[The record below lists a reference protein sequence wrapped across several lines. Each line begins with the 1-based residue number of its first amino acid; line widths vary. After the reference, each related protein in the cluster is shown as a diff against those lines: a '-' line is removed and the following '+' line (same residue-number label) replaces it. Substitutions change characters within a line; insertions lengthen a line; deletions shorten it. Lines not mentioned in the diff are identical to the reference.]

1 MNKRLRSKIWSVTL
15 TALFS
20 TFIYIP
26 QASATACSPTTTTYG
41 SYTVLSF
48 TTTTSGCT
56 WTAPSDMF
64 LADILII
71 GGGGGGGGT
80 AYAGGGGG
88 GGFAEKTNQEI
99 SPGSSFTIVVGDGG
113 NGGSNPAPGSNID
126 SNGQNGQDS
135 KIVFPDAVTITAT
148 GGGYGAGYDAAG
160 SFAGEPGGS
169 GGSGGGSSENNATS
183 AASTQQS
190 FSGWTTKGNIGG
202 LSPNNKSGFGH
213 SNGSKAGGGGGG
225 AGSAGSPADGAIGVH
240 TGGAGGSGFASSI
253 RTGSAITYSAGG
265 DGGSNGN
272 GTARTNE
279 AANTGNGGDGAN
291 WNGTA
296 LVGAKGGSGIVVFR
310 YIPNYKLPIP
320 QIWLGKYSI
329 DCPLPNP
336 SENELIQTANK
347 ITPVTASSENL
358 VGKNISQET
367 LDLVGQNEI
376 YFDFWSNKVKT
387 ATIELPTYGC
397 SDKLVRVKQNS
408 SVQFIAGGFN
418 LQSEA
423 RGYLQTPEGTWF
435 DLTGVTLTKDTAA
448 FLHTIKFVQPG
459 KYLIVLSEQPDVDQ
473 HKIPTYGYKNARFVL
488 EVSKK
493 KSSLSTSSEPAKT
506 SNAQSIAL
514 ENLETVAQV
523 SPWQEKNSNP
533 IYLYLLIIT
542 LFSFLYFVNKKPAL
556 SNYPEIN
563 IEDKFANFIEE
574 MYSNIK
580 INK

>member
-1 MNKRLRSKIWSVTL
+1 MQKRLHPKIWAVTL
-15 TALFS
+15 SALFS

-26 QASATACSPTTTTYG
+26 QASASACAPTSTSYG

-48 TTTTSGCT
+48 TTTGTCT
-56 WTAPSDMF
+56 WTAPSDIYV
-64 LADILII
+64 ADILLI
-71 GGGGGGGGT
+71 GGGGGAGGG
-80 AYAGGGGG
+80 AFAGGGGA
-88 GGFAEKTNQEI
+88 GGFVEKLNHTTTA
-99 SPGSSFTIVVGDGG
+99 GTTYTIVVGAGG
-113 NGGSNPAPGSNID
+113 NGGGTPLSPP
-126 SNGQNGQDS
+126 QNGVAGGDTSFDS
-135 KIVFPDAVTITAT
+135 IIAV
-148 GGGYGAGYDAAG
+148 GGGYGGGYDGSSSVQGQAG
-160 SFAGEPGGS
+160 GN
-169 GGSGGGSSENNATS
+169 GGSGGGSSENNAGIST
-183 AASTQQS
+183 STQLS
-190 FSGWTTKGNIGG
+190 YSGATTLGNSGG
-202 LSPNNKSGFGH
+202 KSDRATPPAGT
-213 SNGSKAGGGGGG
+213 KAGGGGGG
-225 AGSAGSPADGAIGVH
+225 AGGVGANAILVSS
-240 TGGAGGSGFASSI
+240 TGGAGGAGYASSI
-253 RTGSAITYSAGG
+253 RTGSPITYAAG
-265 DGGSNGN
+265 
-272 GTARTNE
+272 
-279 AANTGNGGDGAN
+279 GNGGGYAATTTGVAGTSNSGNGGSAGN
-291 WNGTA
+291 WNGG
-296 LVGAKGGSGIVVFR
+296 GAAGGNGGSGIFVLR
-310 YIPNYKLPIP
+310 YIPNYDPTAPVRSP

-336 SENELIQTANK
+336 SEKELIQTANK

-493 KSSLSTSSEPAKT
+493 KSTLSASSEPAKT

-556 SNYPEIN
+556 SIYPEIN

-580 INK
+580 SPN

>member
-1 MNKRLRSKIWSVTL
+1 MPIRKTIKS
-15 TALFS
+15 ALALIIGLLP
-20 TFIYIP
+20 TFMFIP
-26 QASATACSPTTTTYG
+26 QASATSCSPTSTTYG

-48 TTTTSGCT
+48 TTTGTCT
-56 WTAPSDMF
+56 WTAPSDIST
-64 LADILII
+64 ADILLI
-71 GGGGGGGGT
+71 GGGGGGGGG
-80 AYAGGGGG
+80 AFGGGGG
-88 GGFAEKTNQEI
+88 AGGFVEKLNHTVTSGNNYTVIVGSGGTGGTN
-99 SPGSSFTIVVGDGG
+99 SL
-113 NGGSNPAPGSNID
+113 SNPNAGADGDD
-126 SNGQNGQDS
+126 STFDGL
-135 KIVFPDAVTITAT
+135 TAK
-148 GGGYGAGYDAAG
+148 GGGGGAGFL
-160 SFAGEPGGS
+160 SGGIGDRTLAKGRS
-169 GGSGGGSSENNATS
+169 GGSGGGASEGGGASSGGS
-183 AASTQQS
+183 STQGS
-190 FSGWTTKGNIGG
+190 FTGATTSGNIGG
-202 LSPNNKSGFGH
+202 SSVAADSKS
-213 SNGSKAGGGGGG
+213 GGGGGG
-225 AGSAGSPADGAIGVH
+225 AGSAGGPSEVS
-240 TGGAGGSGFASSI
+240 TRYVGGIGGSGASSTL
-253 RTGSAITYSAGG
+253 RTGSAVTYSAGG
-265 DGGSNGN
+265 DGGSNGESA
-272 GTARTNE
+272 TRSNE
-279 AANTGNGGDGAN
+279 ASNTGNGGDGAH
-291 WNGTA
+291 WNGSTPYF
-296 LVGAKGGSGIVVFR
+296 GGDGGSGILVIR
-310 YIPNYKLPIP
+310 YIANISSDGSSTSP

-336 SENELIQTANK
+336 SDNDLIQTANK

-488 EVSKK
+488 EVTKK
-493 KSSLSTSSEPAKT
+493 KSTLSTSSEPAKT

-580 INK
+580 INN

>member
-1 MNKRLRSKIWSVTL
+1 AGGNGGGY
-15 TALFS
+15 A
-20 TFIYIP
+20 
-26 QASATACSPTTTTYG
+26 ATTTGVAGTNNSGNGG
-41 SYTVLSF
+41 SA
-48 TTTTSGCT
+48 GNRN
-56 WTAPSDMF
+56 
-64 LADILII
+64 
-71 GGGGGGGGT
+71 GGG
-80 AYAGGGGG
+80 AA
-88 GGFAEKTNQEI
+88 
-99 SPGSSFTIVVGDGG
+99 GG
-113 NGGSNPAPGSNID
+113 NGGS
-126 SNGQNGQDS
+126 
-135 KIVFPDAVTITAT
+135 
-148 GGGYGAGYDAAG
+148 
-160 SFAGEPGGS
+160 
-169 GGSGGGSSENNATS
+169 
-183 AASTQQS
+183 
-190 FSGWTTKGNIGG
+190 
-202 LSPNNKSGFGH
+202 
-213 SNGSKAGGGGGG
+213 
-225 AGSAGSPADGAIGVH
+225 
-240 TGGAGGSGFASSI
+240 
-253 RTGSAITYSAGG
+253 
-265 DGGSNGN
+265 
-272 GTARTNE
+272 
-279 AANTGNGGDGAN
+279 
-291 WNGTA
+291 
-296 LVGAKGGSGIVVFR
+296 GIFVLR
-310 YIPNYKLPIP
+310 YIPNYDPTAPVRSP

-336 SENELIQTANK
+336 SEKELIQTANK

-493 KSSLSTSSEPAKT
+493 KSTLSTSSEPAKT

-533 IYLYLLIIT
+533 IYLYLSIIT

-556 SNYPEIN
+556 SNYPEIT

-580 INK
+580 LPN